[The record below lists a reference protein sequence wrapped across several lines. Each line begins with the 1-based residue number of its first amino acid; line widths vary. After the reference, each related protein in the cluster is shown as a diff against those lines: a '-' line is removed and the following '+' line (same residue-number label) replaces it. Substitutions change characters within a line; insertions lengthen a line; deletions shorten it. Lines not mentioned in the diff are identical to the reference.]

1 MKNFLFAAIVLLIST
16 GAHAQKVYFIFL
28 QSENNQPFFVKM
40 ADKIYSSSSTGYL
53 IIPDL
58 KENTYR
64 FNLGFANQKSPET
77 NFSVEITNTDRGL
90 LIKNFEEGISLFD
103 LQSLAV
109 YRPVK
114 DVGTVQHSV
123 KKTDSFTQLLSKAA
137 DDESILTTVVT
148 KKIEAPVVKEEK
160 KEEVMIKTSDTIIAI
175 APPPVN
181 TIDTTKTLAVHV
193 ETEIKAP
200 IVEERKSE
208 QTATSKSE
216 TTIVPVEKEEPK
228 SSNAETAVAA
238 IVPESIAYN
247 EQTDSGMELFK
258 KSIVTKRS
266 ESSTTEG
273 FGLVYL
279 DDVGG
284 IVDTIRLLIPN
295 PKIVFAE
302 EVKQPAVITEDIIQ
316 ESVIKAEANIA
327 EEQTKKEKKGLL
339 AKLSKSEKEN
349 SASEK
354 AGDISIEKQESTT
367 TVETVDT
374 PENPQ
379 KKESGKG
386 LLERLKKSEPK
397 ETAPAT
403 VNGRPLCSA
412 FASDNDFMKL
422 RRNMAAKTSDDAMV
436 DEAKKIFRTKC
447 FTSEQIKNLSY
458 LFLSPAGKYQ
468 FFDAAYN
475 HVVDQWQF
483 ADLQNEL
490 KDEYYQKRFKAL
502 IGD

>member
-28 QSENNQPFFVKM
+28 QSENSQPFFVKM

-160 KEEVMIKTSDTIIAI
+160 KEEVMIKTSDTIVAI

-216 TTIVPVEKEEPK
+216 T
-228 SSNAETAVAA
+228 
-238 IVPESIAYN
+238 
-247 EQTDSGMELFK
+247 
-258 KSIVTKRS
+258 
-266 ESSTTEG
+266 
-273 FGLVYL
+273 
-279 DDVGG
+279 
-284 IVDTIRLLIPN
+284 
-295 PKIVFAE
+295 
-302 EVKQPAVITEDIIQ
+302 
-316 ESVIKAEANIA
+316 
-327 EEQTKKEKKGLL
+327 
-339 AKLSKSEKEN
+339 
-349 SASEK
+349 
-354 AGDISIEKQESTT
+354 
-367 TVETVDT
+367 
-374 PENPQ
+374 
-379 KKESGKG
+379 
-386 LLERLKKSEPK
+386 
-397 ETAPAT
+397 
-403 VNGRPLCSA
+403 
-412 FASDNDFMKL
+412 
-422 RRNMAAKTSDDAMV
+422 
-436 DEAKKIFRTKC
+436 
-447 FTSEQIKNLSY
+447 
-458 LFLSPAGKYQ
+458 
-468 FFDAAYN
+468 
-475 HVVDQWQF
+475 
-483 ADLQNEL
+483 
-490 KDEYYQKRFKAL
+490 
-502 IGD
+502 